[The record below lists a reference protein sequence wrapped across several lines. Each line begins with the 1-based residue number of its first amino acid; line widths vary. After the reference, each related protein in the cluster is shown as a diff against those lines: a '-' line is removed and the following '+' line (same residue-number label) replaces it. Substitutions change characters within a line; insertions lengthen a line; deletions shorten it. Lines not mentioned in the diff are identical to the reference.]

1 MHTSILVKAVFL
13 FFSCFLPPHHNK
25 RRFQISFKLS
35 VKLYLN
41 IHFILRHLQHQGLHI
56 KEQYFRIIVVVTTQI
71 SSTCSF
77 AKERISF
84 KKIRVQIQDLFG
96 IPAGPRQN
104 E

>member
-1 MHTSILVKAVFL
+1 MHTGILVKAVFL
-13 FFSCFLPPHHNK
+13 FFSCFLPPHHNR
-25 RRFQISFKLS
+25 RRFQILSFKLS

-41 IHFILRHLQHQGLHI
+41 IHFILSHLQHQGLHI

-84 KKIRVQIQDLFG
+84 KKIRVQIPDLFG
-96 IPAGPRQN
+96 IPAGPLQK
-104 E
+104 